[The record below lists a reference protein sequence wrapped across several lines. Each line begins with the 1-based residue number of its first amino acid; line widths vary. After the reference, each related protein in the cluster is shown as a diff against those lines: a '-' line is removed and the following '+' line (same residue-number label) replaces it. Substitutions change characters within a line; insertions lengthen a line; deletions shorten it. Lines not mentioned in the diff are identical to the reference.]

1 MRRKCLGVRIRP
13 KHWEPHWMYP
23 NTVPVG
29 PACLLKSPEG
39 YCNQRIGPKGRD
51 EPATPSGT
59 STGTLIQMKENQ
71 PPEVQKKADS
81 STSVNRLY
89 TRLQKRWKP
98 KRRLLSKESIELR
111 NRDDYEK
118 VQEAK
123 TIPSSIDRQ
132 CKAEQKGS
140 NRCTVI
146 VFGR

>member
-1 MRRKCLGVRIRP
+1 MLR
-13 KHWEPHWMYP
+13 
-23 NTVPVG
+23 
-29 PACLLKSPEG
+29 KSPEG
-39 YCNQRIGPKGRD
+39 YCNKQTGPKGRD
-51 EPATPSGT
+51 EPAAPSGT

-98 KRRLLSKESIELR
+98 KRRLLSKESKELS

-123 TIPSSIDRQ
+123 TIPSSINGQ
-132 CKAEQKGS
+132 GQAKQKGS
-140 NRCTVI
+140 HGRTVI
-146 VFGR
+146 GFGR